1 MLAIET
7 NQLAKTYKAKSR
19 EIPALKPLD
28 LRVEQGEVF
37 GLLGPNGAGK
47 TTLLKLMLGIIAPT
61 GGSATIF
68 GEKIASIAA
77 KNLIGYLP
85 EAHRFPLH
93 LTGQQMLEFYGN
105 LAGMSGARLQ
115 SRIEHLTELVR
126 MKEWRGLRIRQ
137 YSKGMMQ
144 RIGLA
149 QSLLNEP
156 KLLFLDE
163 PTDGIDP
170 VGRKEIRDVLADVK
184 QDGTT
189 IFVNSHLLSEVELI
203 SDRVAILRKGELMR
217 IGSTEELTR
226 DPGVYTVQL
235 DASALAA
242 NDAQANGTEASI
254 QAVRQAVAG
263 VQEFNALTGELDVA
277 AATPE
282 ALNMAID
289 ALRKQSLFITAITAK
304 KSTLE
309 ELFFEIVMQQ
319 TEEIKPE
326 K

>member
-7 NQLAKTYKAKSR
+7 KQLAKTYKAKDR
-19 EIPALKPLD
+19 EIAALKPLD
-28 LRVEQGEVF
+28 LQVQPGEVF

-47 TTLLKLMLGIIAPT
+47 TTLIKLMLGIIAPT

-68 GEKIASIAA
+68 GEQLASIAA
-77 KNLIGYLP
+77 KKLIGYLP

-105 LAGMSGARLQ
+105 LAGLSGKYLQ
-115 SRIEHLTELVR
+115 TRIEELTELVR
-126 MKEWRGLRIRQ
+126 MKEWRTLRIRQ

-156 KLLFLDE
+156 KMLFLDE

-170 VGRKEIRDVLADVK
+170 VGRKEIRDVLMNVK
-184 QDGTT
+184 QTGTT

-217 IGSTEELTR
+217 IGSTEELTKA
-226 DPGVYTVQL
+226 PGVYTVQI
-235 DASALAA
+235 DVQSAA
-242 NDAQANGTEASI
+242 NLRTGDIVGMQT
-254 QAVRQAVAG
+254 
-263 VQEFNALTGELDVA
+263 FNAETGEIDI
-277 AATPE
+277 AATTTDT
-282 ALNMAID
+282 LNAAID
-289 ALRKQSLFITAITAK
+289 GLRKQSALISAITAK

-309 ELFFEIVMQQ
+309 ELFFEIITQQ
-319 TEEIKPE
+319 NEEIKPA